1 MDARHYWTGQM
12 EVAHAFMQAV
22 MRIPVVE
29 CGEPAVPL
37 EPAMHDAGVRMD
49 FSRSRLADRFD
60 RIFRMREGLVPLL
73 VHVGRAFNNRG
84 WALRIEDGFRSRAM
98 QQALS
103 MRSAVFETIIRK
115 VLWETDGHWPDD
127 AFVFRRMS
135 VLVATAPKIGTHM
148 SASAV
153 DVSVVRLDDG
163 GEVDRGGPYLE
174 MSERTPMA
182 SPFVTETAQANRKAI
197 TALFHEHGFVEYPY
211 EFWHYNAGDAY
222 EMLIR
227 KTGHPARYGAVD
239 LDPATGRV
247 TPIEDPTRPLNDP
260 AALREALETVRKQV
274 VPS

>member
-174 MSERTPMA
+174 ISERTPMA

-239 LDPATGRV
+239 LDPATGQV

>member
-73 VHVGRAFNNRG
+73 VHVGRAFNKRG

-174 MSERTPMA
+174 ISERTPMA

>member
-1 MDARHYWTGQM
+1 M

-73 VHVGRAFNNRG
+73 VHVGRAFNKRG

-174 MSERTPMA
+174 ISERTPMA

>member
-127 AFVFRRMS
+127 AFLFRRMS

-174 MSERTPMA
+174 ISERTPMA

-239 LDPATGRV
+239 LDPATGQV

>member
-1 MDARHYWTGQM
+1 
-12 EVAHAFMQAV
+12 
-22 MRIPVVE
+22 
-29 CGEPAVPL
+29 
-37 EPAMHDAGVRMD
+37 MHDAGVRMD

-174 MSERTPMA
+174 ISERTPMA

-274 VPS
+274 VRHE